1 MITYDAIDKAFE
13 WLREYCK
20 VQGAACENCRFLDE
34 EECCIFGTI
43 PPADWKMPEKGADN
57 ATD

>member
-1 MITYDAIDKAFE
+1 MIIYDAIDKAFE

-20 VQGAACENCRFLDE
+20 STDCDKCRFLDE

-43 PPADWKMPEKGADN
+43 PPKDWKMPEKGAKDE
-57 ATD
+57 